1 MRSVL
6 GWILRLYL
14 GIGLVLGG
22 MLFASQTMQSAMA
35 APETDELV
43 HETMVAAVKG
53 SLRVLYWAPSIYEQV
68 VVRNADPVNWA
79 IN

>member
-6 GWILRLYL
+6 SWLLRLYL
-14 GIGLVLGG
+14 GIGLVLGA

-43 HETMVAAVKG
+43 HETLVAAVKG
-53 SLRVLYWAPSIYEQV
+53 GLRVFYWAPSIYEQV
-68 VVRNADPVNWA
+68 VVRSADPVNWA